1 MRIRRWNPRLHPR
14 GRNGK
19 FVNKIGT
26 SYGSNPIPK
35 QNRNIGPSSSRRDKL
50 RAASRPYGSIA
61 GQYVG
66 GKARKAILR
75 DILKTAAGPVA
86 GPQRAL
92 DAAGTASA
100 LYGASSEAR
109 RLYLDPAARR
119 RLSAKRYAKFR
130 AGQDKV
136 DKANQRL
143 GKGLAVI
150 GIAQV
155 IGDVAGPRVA
165 SKISSR
171 AAANRASAASASRGL
186 RAGLRPTK
194 ARRGV
199 HNISSIKGK
208 RVR

>member
-1 MRIRRWNPRLHPR
+1 
-14 GRNGK
+14 
-19 FVNKIGT
+19 
-26 SYGSNPIPK
+26 
-35 QNRNIGPSSSRRDKL
+35 L
-50 RAASRPYGSIA
+50 RAASRPYGSLA

-66 GKARKAILR
+66 GKARKAILGN
-75 DILKTAAGPVA
+75 ILKTAAGPVA

-92 DAAGTASA
+92 DAVGTASA

-119 RLSAKRYAKFR
+119 RLSVQRYAKLR

-186 RAGLRPTK
+186 RAGLRPTRPTK

-199 HNISSIKGK
+199 HNISSIRGK